1 MLNRLG
7 DSIIT
12 KLGIGSRKNYMA
24 VSNGLSGVERCTA
37 GTFGLPEPFM
47 ASLVDR
53 ELLDDHFMPIG
64 GNRIRFYTAFEKL
77 AILAAHHALQQAQI
91 DAAEPHVLFVLST
104 TKGNIG
110 LLDEPEHPYG
120 PHRIHLWQS
129 ARLIAQFFGNAN
141 EPLVV
146 SNACISGV
154 CAQIQADRLLSQSP
168 HSVAIVIGAEV
179 LSKFVISGFQS
190 FKALSATRCRP
201 FDAQRDGLNLG
212 EAAACIVYQK
222 ADADT
227 PIAPGCIRLLGGAI
241 RNDANHISGPSRTGE
256 GLYNAIAATR
266 RHLGDAQPAF
276 VSAHGTA
283 TPYND
288 EMEAIALSRA
298 GLLEVPTFSL
308 KPHFGHTLGAAGVIE
323 TIIGM
328 YALTDGVAL
337 GSLGFEQLGVSHGV
351 NIAPQTRP
359 TQGNTFLKLMSG
371 FGGSNAAM
379 ALGTAAQ
386 NNANT
391 SQPCE

>member
-24 VSNGLSGVERCTA
+24 VSNGLSGVERCAA

-222 ADADT
+222 ADAEVEIKKSAKDKR
-227 PIAPGCIRLLGGAI
+227 IEKAQGRHNDSSLAKIGG
-241 RNDANHISGPSRTGE
+241 G
-256 GLYNAIAATR
+256 GLTATR
-266 RHLGDAQPAF
+266 YD
-276 VSAHGTA
+276 VSAHQLS
-283 TPYND
+283 
-288 EMEAIALSRA
+288 EAKKQSKLLQKIA
-298 GLLEVPTFSL
+298 ENTEKKV
-308 KPHFGHTLGAAGVIE
+308 
-323 TIIGM
+323 
-328 YALTDGVAL
+328 
-337 GSLGFEQLGVSHGV
+337 VSTE
-351 NIAPQTRP
+351 I
-359 TQGNTFLKLMSG
+359 LMK
-371 FGGSNAAM
+371 
-379 ALGTAAQ
+379 
-386 NNANT
+386 
-391 SQPCE
+391 